1 MYGEIKVIKRVY
13 KLQQSLGGHVMRAY
27 LKMALVT
34 AYCFAMTVLSVI
46 VALHITGVV

>member
-1 MYGEIKVIKRVY
+1 MLKKVY
-13 KLQQSLGGHVMRAY
+13 KLQQSVGGYVMRAY

-34 AYCFAMTVLSVI
+34 LYCFAMTVLSVI